1 MVGQAIVLVPF
12 LIPAFIAYALGV
24 GWIWVSIVGL
34 IGVVLG
40 THEIWL
46 RVNVGDP
53 PDGVCRST
61 NVCFRVH
68 LVRIQTTLMAQ

>member
-1 MVGQAIVLVPF
+1 MVGQAIMLVPF
-12 LIPAFIAYALGV
+12 LIPAFIACALGV

-53 PDGVCRST
+53 PDGV
-61 NVCFRVH
+61 
-68 LVRIQTTLMAQ
+68 